1 MRNAKITRK
10 TKETDITAEFCLDGN
25 GIAEISTGIGFFD
38 HMLTAFAVHGNF
50 NLKLSCKGDLD
61 VDGHHTVEDTGIVL
75 GNAAYEALGD
85 KKGIERFACAYVP
98 MDDALA
104 RCVIDIS
111 GRPYLSF
118 NADGLGGNIG
128 EYDSALTEEFFR
140 AFCVNARINMHI
152 DVIRGR
158 NAHHIC
164 EAVFKAF
171 ARAFSS
177 ASKITGSNIPSTKG
191 SL

>member
-1 MRNAKITRK
+1 MRIVIKTRK
-10 TKETDITAEFCLDGN
+10 TKETDIAVEFNIDGS
-25 GIAEISTGIGFFD
+25 GKAEIGSGIGFFD
-38 HMLTAFAVHGNF
+38 HMLTAFAIHGGF
-50 NLKLSCKGDLD
+50 DLKVTCKGDLN
-61 VDGHHTVEDTGIVL
+61 VDGHHTVEDIGIVL
-75 GNAAYEALGD
+75 GCAASEALGD

-118 NADGLGGNIG
+118 NAEGLSGRIG
-128 EYDSALTEEFFR
+128 EYDASLTEEFFR

-164 EAVFKAF
+164 EALFKAF
-171 ARAFSS
+171 ARAFS
-177 ASKITGSNIPSTKG
+177 AAAKITGTGVPSTKG